1 MPPQTKQKRHLAAIR
16 ANRRAKGWIPKRP
29 LNSNTEDPVP
39 ANEQDPKPAEA
50 ALCDLEGDSL
60 RGGETEA
67 EHEHFGVGGVEERL
81 VPERAGSRLPVSR
94 LEGGPPTQAFD
105 GVACYYA
112 RGPTA
117 PKRTQLRGRR
127 EQKERSRAAA
137 GCRPLTE
144 GFLIRASKSELNA
157 AATVAAADTTA
168 AGAIPGS
175 ASGKSQDSNNAQ
187 RVDKQV
193 VSTTLVGTESPP
205 EIDRQTRE
213 AAALALKKKIA
224 SKRAK
229 LDGENLTRHRA
240 VLAFLYVQGSKQPG
254 ETRQA
259 MARNVSW
266 CFGRGE
272 YFARKIVV
280 WERTW
285 IEERTI
291 EEGHGDGFGK
301 TGSELEDE
309 ERGLGEIGLEA

>member
-1 MPPQTKQKRHLAAIR
+1 MPPQTKQKGHLAAIR

-60 RGGETEA
+60 RGDETEA
-67 EHEHFGVGGVEERL
+67 GYERFGVGGVEERL
-81 VPERAGSRLPVSR
+81 VPERAGGSRLPVSR
-94 LEGGPPTQAFD
+94 IEGGPATQAFD
-105 GVACYYA
+105 GAACRYA

-144 GFLIRASKSELNA
+144 GFLIRVSKSELNA
-157 AATVAAADTTA
+157 AATAAAAADTTA
-168 AGAIPGS
+168 F
-175 ASGKSQDSNNAQ
+175 GKSQDSKNAQ

-291 EEGHGDGFGK
+291 EEGYGDGFGK